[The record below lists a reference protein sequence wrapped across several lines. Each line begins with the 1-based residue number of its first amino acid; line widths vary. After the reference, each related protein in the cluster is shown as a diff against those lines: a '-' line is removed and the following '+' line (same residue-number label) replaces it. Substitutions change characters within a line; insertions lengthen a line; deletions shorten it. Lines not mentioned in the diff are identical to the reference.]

1 MSFKSPSLTCIQGWL
16 WVFTGKLKACVL
28 VMTLFR
34 MLLALEEGASEVRR
48 QSNNMWFSFPTECQC
63 HFLNQVWVISETC
76 CVAAHFPGSL
86 YQSNDCCF
94 ILSLPISLWS
104 AFVDCGVRGN
114 GVSPWKL
121 RLSNDNDK
129 VMLIFERPSVNL
141 QNCERHTIKSSL
153 PNASNPTCACLQF

>member
-1 MSFKSPSLTCIQGWL
+1 MYLWWPYSGCSWLLKKVLLRWGDNPTTCDFLSQ
-16 WVFTGKLKACVL
+16 
-28 VMTLFR
+28 
-34 MLLALEEGASEVRR
+34 
-48 QSNNMWFSFPTECQC
+48 QSVSVTPF
-63 HFLNQVWVISETC
+63 NQVWVISETC